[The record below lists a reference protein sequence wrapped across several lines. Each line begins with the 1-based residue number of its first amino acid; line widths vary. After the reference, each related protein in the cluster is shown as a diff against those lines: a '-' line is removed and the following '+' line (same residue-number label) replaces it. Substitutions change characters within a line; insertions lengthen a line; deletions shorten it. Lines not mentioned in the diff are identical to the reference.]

1 MTPVPIIP
9 LEETAPRPGV
19 SQLQPPG
26 PFSGNCCRS
35 APILMVHL
43 KPSPLCVCKGN
54 GNQALG
60 VLRARHLPPPHLQV
74 LLPGSLSQVWEK
86 PWTIEGLPHT
96 AHPPAQTAASL
107 SRGKAGSLPLTSL
120 GAALPSE
127 LSQGRGPA
135 ASWRSGSSDG
145 SPRSSCLASGLTA
158 SCHPVALTC
167 NHCVLSWPG
176 LQSPPS
182 LPEVQSS

>member
-9 LEETAPRPGV
+9 LEETAPRPGL

-35 APILMVHL
+35 APILTVHL
-43 KPSPLCVCKGN
+43 KPSLLRVCKGN
-54 GNQALG
+54 GSQALG
-60 VLRARHLPPPHLQV
+60 VLRARQPPPHPQV

-86 PWTIEGLPHT
+86 PWTIEGLPHRT
-96 AHPPAQTAASL
+96 PLPPQTAASL
-107 SRGKAGSLPLTSL
+107 RRGKAGSLPLTNS
-120 GAALPSE
+120 GNALPSE
-127 LSQGRGPA
+127 LSQGGGPA

-145 SPRSSCLASGLTA
+145 SRPRLCLASGLTA
-158 SCHPVALTC
+158 SCHPVALTG